1 MSQAPVI
8 FWFRQD
14 LRLADNPGLCA
25 AVNTG
30 QVIPVY
36 ILDEINADQWKMGGA
51 SRWWLHHSLASLND
65 SLNGKLNFYR
75 GDAQSILLNLANTH
89 SAAGVYWNRCYEPWR
104 IKRDASIKAALKK
117 ELSIDGHS
125 FNGSLL
131 WEPWQIAKKDETPY
145 KVFTPYYRKGCLNAT
160 APREP
165 LAAPTLTDTN
175 LSAVL
180 DTSETLDDLSL
191 LPTINWDTSLTPHW
205 NIGESGARQRLH
217 TFLNHSLTH
226 YKSGRDRPAQLDT
239 SRLSAPLHF
248 GEISP
253 NTVWYSALNTGA
265 AIGDEENL
273 DTFLSEIGWREF
285 SYYLLYHNPEITWKN
300 LQAKFDRFPWKS
312 LPVHEKPSREL
323 IAWQKGLTGYP
334 IIDAGMREL
343 WQTGYM
349 HNRVRMIVGSFLVK
363 NLLHHWHLGE
373 AWFWDTLVDA
383 DLASNSASWQWIA
396 GCGADAAPYFRIF
409 NPVLQGEKFDSEG
422 EYIRTYIPELTALPN
437 KYIHKPWDAPAQLL
451 TEAGICLGETYPE
464 PIVELKAS
472 RNRALDALAS
482 TKEP

>member
-25 AVNTG
+25 AIDAG

-36 ILDEINADQWKMGGA
+36 ILDDVNSKPAMGSA
-51 SRWWLHHSLASLND
+51 SRWWLHHSLSSLNASLSN
-65 SLNGKLNFYR
+65 KLNFYK
-75 GDAQSILLNLANTH
+75 GDAHHILLKLVQQNNVK
-89 SAAGVYWNRCYEPWR
+89 GVYWNRCYEPWR
-104 IKRDASIKAALKK
+104 MQRDTQIKEALKK
-117 ELSIDGHS
+117 ELSVEAHS

-145 KVFTPYYRKGCLNAT
+145 KVFTPYYRKGCLNAVP
-160 APREP
+160 PREP
-165 LAAPTLTDTN
+165 LAKPPLDEASLHCL
-175 LSAVL
+175 LSS
-180 DTSETLDDLSL
+180 SETLNSLALEPQIKWDDMLA
-191 LPTINWDTSLTPHW
+191 PHW
-205 NIGESGARQRLH
+205 EIGETGANNRLH
-217 TFLNHSLTH
+217 AFLNQSLQH
-226 YKSGRDRPAQLDT
+226 YKSGRDQPALLDT

-248 GEISP
+248 GEVSP
-253 NTVWYSALNTGA
+253 NTVWYSALQTGA
-265 AIGDEENL
+265 AIGDEKNL

-300 LQAKFDRFPWKS
+300 LQSKFDAFPWKKES
-312 LPVHEKPSREL
+312 TSPEL
-323 IAWQKGLTGYP
+323 KAWQQGRTGYP
-334 IIDAGMREL
+334 IVDAGMREL

-409 NPVLQGEKFDSEG
+409 NPVLQGEKFDAQG
-422 EYIRTYIPELTALPN
+422 EYIRTYIPELSALPN
-437 KYIHKPWDAPAQLL
+437 KYIHKPWEAPVDVLNSANI
-451 TEAGICLGETYPE
+451 ELGQHYPE

-472 RNRALDALAS
+472 RQRALDALAS

>member
-25 AVNTG
+25 AIDAG

-36 ILDEINADQWKMGGA
+36 ILDDVNSKPAMGSA
-51 SRWWLHHSLASLND
+51 SRWWLHHSLSSLNASLGN
-65 SLNGKLNFYR
+65 KLNFYK
-75 GDAQSILLNLANTH
+75 GDAHHILLKLVQQNNVK
-89 SAAGVYWNRCYEPWR
+89 GVYWNRCYEPWR
-104 IKRDASIKAALKK
+104 MQRDTQIKEALKK
-117 ELSIDGHS
+117 ELSVEAHS

-145 KVFTPYYRKGCLNAT
+145 KVFTPYYRKGCLNAVP
-160 APREP
+160 PREP
-165 LAAPTLTDTN
+165 LAKPPLDEASLHCL
-175 LSAVL
+175 LSS
-180 DTSETLDDLSL
+180 SETLNSLALEPKIKWDDMLA
-191 LPTINWDTSLTPHW
+191 PHW
-205 NIGESGARQRLH
+205 EIGETGANNRLH
-217 TFLNHSLTH
+217 AFLNQSLQQ
-226 YKSGRDRPAQLDT
+226 YKSGRDQPALLDT

-248 GEISP
+248 GEVSP
-253 NTVWYSALNTGA
+253 NTVWYSALQTGA
-265 AIGDEENL
+265 AIGDEKNL

-300 LQAKFDRFPWKS
+300 LQSKFDAFPWKKES
-312 LPVHEKPSREL
+312 TSPEL
-323 IAWQKGLTGYP
+323 EAWQQGRTGYP
-334 IIDAGMREL
+334 IVDAGMREL

-409 NPVLQGEKFDSEG
+409 NPVLQGEKFDAQG
-422 EYIRTYIPELTALPN
+422 EYIRTYIPELSALPN
-437 KYIHKPWDAPAQLL
+437 KYIHKPWEAPVDVLNSANI
-451 TEAGICLGETYPE
+451 ELGQHYPE

-472 RNRALDALAS
+472 RQRALDSLAS